1 MVEIRTCVADTSV
14 EDLNTDLVGLWRSD
28 LDIFDGK
35 GLTGFPGDSGLSRV

>member
-28 LDIFDGK
+28 LDIFDRK